1 MNEIKIPQKKLK
13 GDDGYKVFSIRI
25 PVELYNELNDFV
37 KQTSLSRNE
46 LITILLRGA
55 LDIAVIDEN

>member
-1 MNEIKIPQKKLK
+1 MNEIKILQKKLK

-25 PVELYNELNDFV
+25 PDELYNELNDFV